1 MGAGG
6 KKQQQQQRME
16 RGGAWRARVRLD
28 RPGVRE
34 AGSGV
39 TAYVVTDAVTLMNV
53 LCAFAN
59 RRMH

>member
-39 TAYVVTDAVTLMNV
+39 TAYVVTVTQ
-53 LCAFAN
+53 
-59 RRMH
+59 